1 MSAIKFFVRLD
12 LDQIILF
19 LDGQYLPAEQAM
31 IPVDDL
37 AVVRGIGVFDLLRTY
52 GGKPMFL
59 KEHVSRLF
67 ASARQINLDLPWS
80 HEQVCQI
87 ALETLRR
94 NEVDE
99 ANIRMIAT
107 GGSSADFIT
116 PQGRPRLL
124 VLVTPLPKLPRWW
137 YEKGIKVITMR
148 TERRIPGAKSIDYI
162 PAAMAL
168 HQAQAS
174 NAIEALY
181 VDRNDFALEGT
192 TSNLFAVIDDR
203 LVTPGQGILSGITRQ
218 AVLDLA
224 RELLPIDIR
233 DLPLAELLTA
243 REVFLTGTNK
253 GLVPVVQVDDTR
265 IADGQPGPQT
275 RRIMAALEAHFMQTS
290 EG

>member
-1 MSAIKFFVRLD
+1 MPIYYV
-12 LDQIILF
+12 
-19 LDGQYLPAEQAM
+19 DGQYLPAEQAM

-52 GGKPMFL
+52 RGNPLFL
-59 KEHVSRLF
+59 KEHVHRLF
-67 ASARQINLDLPWS
+67 ASARQINLPLPWTPD
-80 HEQVCQI
+80 EVCQI
-87 ALETLRR
+87 AMETLQR
-94 NEVDE
+94 NAVEE
-99 ANIRMIAT
+99 ANIRIIAT

-116 PQGRPRLL
+116 PQGNPRLL

-137 YEKGIKVITMR
+137 YEKGVKAITMR

-168 HQAQAS
+168 HKAQAS
-174 NAIEALY
+174 NAIEAIY

-192 TSNLFAVIDDR
+192 TSNLFAIIGDR

-224 RELLPIDIR
+224 RDLLPIDIR
-233 DLPLAELLTA
+233 DLPLTELLAA
-243 REVFLTGTNK
+243 REAFLTGTNK
-253 GLVPVVQVDDTR
+253 GLVPVVQVDDTQ
-265 IADGQPGPQT
+265 IGDGRPGPQT
-275 RRIMAALEAHFMQTS
+275 RRIMAALEAHFAESS